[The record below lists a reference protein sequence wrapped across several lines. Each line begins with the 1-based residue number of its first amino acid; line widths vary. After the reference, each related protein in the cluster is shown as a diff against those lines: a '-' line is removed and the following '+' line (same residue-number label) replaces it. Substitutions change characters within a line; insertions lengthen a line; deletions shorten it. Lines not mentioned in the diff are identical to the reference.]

1 MQTIP
6 YKIGQIK
13 ISQFA
18 VFPDKYIN
26 GEEVQIHASFSFGHS
41 VALDSIRCT
50 AAFSF
55 LQKEELLLTSETQ
68 CFFNIASE
76 GIEQLRKEHEIP
88 VDFLRYMATI
98 ATGTV
103 RGIIHAKTEGTV
115 LNTIILPPINL
126 VNLIEKGVPV

>member
-18 VFPDKYIN
+18 IFPDKYIN

-41 VALDSIRCT
+41 VTLDSIRCT

-68 CFFNIASE
+68 CFFDIAPE

-88 VDFLRYMATI
+88 VDFLRYMASI
-98 ATGTV
+98 VTGTV

-115 LNTIILPPINL
+115 LNAIILPPINL
-126 VNLIEKGVPV
+126 VNMIEKGMPV

>member
-13 ISQFA
+13 ILQFA
-18 VFPDKYIN
+18 IFPDKYVN
-26 GEEVQIHASFSFGHS
+26 GEEVQIHTSFSFGHN

-55 LQKEELLLTSETQ
+55 LQKEELLLISETQ
-68 CFFNIASE
+68 CFFNIAQE

-126 VNLIEKGVPV
+126 VNLIEKGEPV

>member
-13 ISQFA
+13 ILQFA
-18 VFPDKYIN
+18 IFPDKYVN
-26 GEEVQIHASFSFGHS
+26 GEDVQIHTSFSFGHS

-50 AAFSF
+50 AVFSF
-55 LQKEELLLTSETQ
+55 LQKEELLLISETQ
-68 CFFNIASE
+68 CFFNISPE
-76 GIEQLRKEHEIP
+76 GIEQLRKEHEIS

-126 VNLIEKGVPV
+126 VNLIEKGIPV